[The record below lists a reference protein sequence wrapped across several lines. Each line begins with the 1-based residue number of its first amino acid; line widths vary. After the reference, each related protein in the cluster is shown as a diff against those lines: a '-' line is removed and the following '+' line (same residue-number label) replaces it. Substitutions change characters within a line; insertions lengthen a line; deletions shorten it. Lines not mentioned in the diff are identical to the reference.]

1 MRRRRGHEWRQRSVA
16 DDGSQSRPE
25 AGRASFIQRAGV
37 AGDVR
42 SRSRTTVG
50 KGYPNGESAE
60 GVPEVGAQVTKDEAF
75 GVVESVKAVS
85 DIYAPVSGTVTEV
98 NVGLPDSPETINEDP
113 YGDAWMIR
121 VEMSDPDELEDLMKA
136 TEYKKF
142 VEEEK
147 EEE

>member
-1 MRRRRGHEWRQRSVA
+1 MEFPKELRYSREHEWVA
-16 DDGSQSRPE
+16 VE
-25 AGRASFIQRAGV
+25 ENV
-37 AGDVR
+37 ATIGITDYAQDQLGDIVY
-42 SRSRTTVG
+42 V
-50 KGYPNGESAE
+50 EL
-60 GVPEVGAQVTKDEAF
+60 PEVGTQVTKDEAF

>member
-1 MRRRRGHEWRQRSVA
+1 MSPDDLLYTKEHEWVRLTE
-16 DDGSQSRPE
+16 D
-25 AGRASFIQRAGV
+25 AGV
-37 AGDVR
+37 IGITDHAQKQLGDIVY
-42 SRSRTTVG
+42 V
-50 KGYPNGESAE
+50 EL
-60 GVPEVGAQVTKDEAF
+60 PEVGAQVTKDEAF